1 MKIYNIQGNNIE
13 NVDTRYKE
21 EIENFQVNYVNEYN
35 VFFLVKYD

>member
-35 VFFLVKYD
+35 VFFICEI

>member
-21 EIENFQVNYVNEYN
+21 EIENFQVNYVSEYN
-35 VFFLVKYD
+35 VFFICEI